1 MGDLI
6 HLLLDIKLSDDDFAS
21 PGVMDLRSR
30 LVELIEQ
37 RDIGEVGGF
46 GSGMGSMDI
55 SVHVSDE
62 AEGRQRLSE
71 LMREV
76 APGSEYAIK
85 VLGDEDTA

>member
-6 HLLLDIKLSDDDFAS
+6 HLLLDIKVSYDGFAS
-21 PGVMDLRSR
+21 PGEMDLRSR

-37 RDIGEVGGF
+37 RGIGEVGGF

-55 SVHVSDE
+55 SVHVPDE
-62 AEGRQRLSE
+62 AGGRQRLSE

-76 APGSEYAIK
+76 APGSEFTIE
-85 VLGDEDTA
+85 VPGR